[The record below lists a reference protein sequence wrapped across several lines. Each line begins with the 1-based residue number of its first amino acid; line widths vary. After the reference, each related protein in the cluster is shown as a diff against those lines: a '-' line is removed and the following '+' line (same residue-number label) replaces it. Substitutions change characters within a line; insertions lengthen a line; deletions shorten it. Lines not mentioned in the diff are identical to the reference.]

1 MLEEQCPFSTHVTHR
16 SIGLSKDRSL
26 RECFLQDFILA
37 QHFSVNQNF
46 SEGVRCLLIDKGA
59 TPKFTHKHLLD
70 VKAEEVDAV
79 LKAPKDAV
87 DLGI

>member
-1 MLEEQCPFSTHVTHR
+1 
-16 SIGLSKDRSL
+16 
-26 RECFLQDFILA
+26 
-37 QHFSVNQNF
+37 
-46 SEGVRCLLIDKGA
+46 LIDKGA
-59 TPKFTHKHLLD
+59 TPNFTHKHLLD